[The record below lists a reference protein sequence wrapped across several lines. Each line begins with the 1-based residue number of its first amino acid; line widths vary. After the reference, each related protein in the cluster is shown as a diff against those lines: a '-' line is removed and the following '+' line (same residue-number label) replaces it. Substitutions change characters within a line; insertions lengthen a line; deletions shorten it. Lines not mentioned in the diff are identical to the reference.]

1 MTALAGLPAYLDL
14 VHVASLSQSIQRHV
28 KLREGKPGWSDAQ
41 MVTALVLLNLAGG
54 DAVEDLEILEK
65 DAGFG
70 QVLRNAY
77 GSGIKV
83 EHHGLPRQE
92 RRALEGRWRKQRQRA
107 APSPSAVFRYLEG
120 FHNGEEE
127 PQRRPHQAFIP
138 APNPA
143 LAGLGKVN
151 ADLIAFIQ
159 GHSPQEVATLDQDA
173 TLVETHQRDAL
184 YCYQGFKAYQP
195 LTTYWAE
202 QNLVVHSEFRDGNV
216 PAGYE
221 QLRGLPEALE
231 LLPAGVEQVRL
242 RSDTAG
248 YQQELLKY
256 CAEGKH
262 PRYGVIEFAVGVDVT
277 PEFKKAVLE
286 VAEAEWRPLRGGSR
300 ENPSRSGPKYATC
313 PTGWA
318 AARTAPTTGS
328 WPCGNSYRRSWN
340 CRG

>member
-14 VHVASLSQSIQRHV
+14 VLDLVYVASLSQSIQRHV

-70 QVLRNAY
+70 QVLR
-77 GSGIKV
+77 KV
-83 EHHGLPRQE
+83 ERHGLPRQE
-92 RRALEGRWRKQRQRA
+92 RRALEGRWRKPRQRA

-127 PQRRPHQAFIP
+127 
-138 APNPA
+138 
-143 LAGLGKVN
+143 
-151 ADLIAFIQ
+151 
-159 GHSPQEVATLDQDA
+159 QDA

-195 LTTYWAE
+195 YWAE
-202 QNLVVHSEFRDGNV
+202 PDLVVHSEFRDGNV
-216 PAGYE
+216 PAGYK

-248 YQQELLKY
+248 
-256 CAEGKH
+256 
-262 PRYGVIEFAVGVDVT
+262 
-277 PEFKKAVLE
+277 
-286 VAEAEWRPLRGGSR
+286 
-300 ENPSRSGPKYATC
+300 
-313 PTGWA
+313 
-318 AARTAPTTGS
+318 
-328 WPCGNSYRRSWN
+328 
-340 CRG
+340 